1 MSVDMPA
8 FIKGANYINPSK
20 YAAAILS
27 IKVFTN
33 FEFTCT
39 EAQRL
44 PDGSCP
50 IQTGQ
55 QVLDLLNYRTN
66 LASNIGALAAVTVV
80 YRLIAYTFLRLSK
93 ADFGVTKE
101 GAGSGLEQVEVRN

>member
-8 FIKGANYINPSK
+8 LIKGVNYINPCK

-27 IKVFTN
+27 IKTFTD

-39 EAQRL
+39 DAQRL
-44 PDGSCP
+44 PGGGCP

-55 QVLDLLNYRTN
+55 QVLDLLNYRMG
-66 LASNIGALAAVTVV
+66 LASNIGALVAVTVV
-80 YRLIAYTFLRLSK
+80 YRLIAYTVLRLSK
-93 ADFGVTKE
+93 VDFGVTKKD
-101 GAGSGLEQVEVRN
+101 ARSRLEQVEVSN